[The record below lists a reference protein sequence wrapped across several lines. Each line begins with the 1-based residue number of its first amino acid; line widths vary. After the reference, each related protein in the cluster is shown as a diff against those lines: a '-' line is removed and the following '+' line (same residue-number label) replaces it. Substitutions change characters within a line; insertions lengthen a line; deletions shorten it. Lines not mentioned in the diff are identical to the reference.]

1 MDGAGEIIAQGPPV
15 RTNLFWG
22 GGTIMKR
29 NVVCLMIVMFLGPL
43 MLIACGGSEKGPA
56 EMALKAAEEA
66 VHATKAEVAKI
77 APDLVNSLENALAS
91 AKEKFDKKD
100 FKAALEEA
108 KALPAKAKEVLD
120 AAKARTGELTKKW
133 EEYSREIP
141 KLMENLQGKV
151 DALSKNAK
159 LPADLTGDKFNE
171 VKSWVSS
178 ASEEWAKALESFK
191 AGSLAEA
198 VTLAAAVKEK
208 ALKATEAF
216 GADASAAASM

>member
-1 MDGAGEIIAQGPPV
+1 MDRADEIIAQGPSV
-15 RTNLFWG
+15 RANLFWG

-43 MLIACGGSEKGPA
+43 MLIACGSSEKGPA

-66 VHATKAEVAKI
+66 VNATKAEVAKI

-91 AKEKFDKKD
+91 AKEKFNKKD

>member
-1 MDGAGEIIAQGPPV
+1 
-15 RTNLFWG
+15 
-22 GGTIMKR
+22 
-29 NVVCLMIVMFLGPL
+29 
-43 MLIACGGSEKGPA
+43 MLIACGSSEKGPA

-66 VHATKAEVAKI
+66 VNATKAEIAKI

-91 AKEKFDKKD
+91 AKEKFNKKD